1 MEEIFKKRLQNIL
14 LSYLKG
20 VRDEV
25 EIKDKL
31 TRPVKVG
38 GMGFNE
44 VQANQTI
51 AILENKKTQVKTT
64 DETIRIPQEMDFVP
78 LAPKPEEYARLLWRS
93 KQNLAGWQNKT
104 QSKEQL
110 IPKKEKEDNL
120 SVEKD
125 KPDLSMIKP
134 KLADVNAK
142 VLTDKQPVDVSVSVK
157 DTDKDAEG
165 EKKSPVEKLVIKKEV
180 KQPPFVSADAILK
193 SQRKMTDANVSM
205 SSIPNLSE
213 PGPRSKKLDL
223 GTTDGEEIRPI
234 VTSPTPM
241 NPVVNQIKR
250 PTINLDHKINDIDQP
265 VRVSDPINEL
275 SELTLTDFRR
285 WTNQLDNQASK
296 SAKRIKQ
303 KIDLLGE
310 ESLTKKI
317 AGIQAWQQSAIYQL
331 YLNLGQMSLEQN
343 KPLIEIIKQ
352 QSLQNKPTLN
362 LDEFN
367 ALVKLNHQLGF

>member
-78 LAPKPEEYARLLWRS
+78 SAPKPEEYARLLWRS

-193 SQRKMTDANVSM
+193 SQRKMTDADVSM

>member
-193 SQRKMTDANVSM
+193 SQRKMTDADVSM

>member
-110 IPKKEKEDNL
+110 IPKKEK
-120 SVEKD
+120 
-125 KPDLSMIKP
+125 
-134 KLADVNAK
+134 
-142 VLTDKQPVDVSVSVK
+142 
-157 DTDKDAEG
+157 
-165 EKKSPVEKLVIKKEV
+165 
-180 KQPPFVSADAILK
+180 
-193 SQRKMTDANVSM
+193 
-205 SSIPNLSE
+205 
-213 PGPRSKKLDL
+213 
-223 GTTDGEEIRPI
+223 
-234 VTSPTPM
+234 
-241 NPVVNQIKR
+241 
-250 PTINLDHKINDIDQP
+250 
-265 VRVSDPINEL
+265 
-275 SELTLTDFRR
+275 
-285 WTNQLDNQASK
+285 
-296 SAKRIKQ
+296 
-303 KIDLLGE
+303 
-310 ESLTKKI
+310 
-317 AGIQAWQQSAIYQL
+317 
-331 YLNLGQMSLEQN
+331 
-343 KPLIEIIKQ
+343 
-352 QSLQNKPTLN
+352 
-362 LDEFN
+362 
-367 ALVKLNHQLGF
+367 